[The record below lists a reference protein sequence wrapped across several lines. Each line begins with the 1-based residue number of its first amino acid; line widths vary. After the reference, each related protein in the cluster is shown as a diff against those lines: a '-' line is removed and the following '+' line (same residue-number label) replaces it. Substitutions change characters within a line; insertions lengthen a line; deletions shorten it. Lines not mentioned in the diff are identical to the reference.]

1 MKAKPMLENAVVKE
15 FRRPEGKLLSWE
27 LDLVDVEEIIN
38 ALLPHVEDW
47 ANNLSSKQKK
57 KEAKSNGK
65 KNNWG

>member
-1 MKAKPMLENAVVKE
+1 MKAKTMLENAVVKE

-47 ANNLSSKQKK
+47 ANNLNSKQKK
-57 KEAKSNGK
+57 EVKSNGK